1 MFPCRYKVSCNRR
14 NNIRSYSQ
22 IFETGID
29 KDIALCLYTA
39 IVTDTG
45 VSAIPIPP
53 ENIKNR
59 SELLK
64 YDIDFAVVIKKA
76 LKQFHLPN
84 LS

>member
-1 MFPCRYKVSCNRR
+1 MFHVDKAGCNRR

-45 VSAIPIPP
+45 CFRYTNTTWKTLRIG
-53 ENIKNR
+53 
-59 SELLK
+59 SELLNMILILRS
-64 YDIDFAVVIKKA
+64 Y
-76 LKQFHLPN
+76 
-84 LS
+84 